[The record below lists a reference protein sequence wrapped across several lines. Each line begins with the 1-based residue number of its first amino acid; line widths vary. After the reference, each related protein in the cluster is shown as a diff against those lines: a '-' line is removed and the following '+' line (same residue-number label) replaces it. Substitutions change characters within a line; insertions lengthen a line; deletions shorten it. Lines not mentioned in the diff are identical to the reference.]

1 LTSCSS
7 GGYYGYVGDDP
18 AGVEAALAELGHVG
32 DTFAIL
38 AGEVEHDTRSIQP
51 VLAQRPY
58 RSGAGAGVA
67 SG

>member
-1 LTSCSS
+1 
-7 GGYYGYVGDDP
+7 VGDDP
-18 AGVEAALAELGHVG
+18 AGVEAALAELGRVG